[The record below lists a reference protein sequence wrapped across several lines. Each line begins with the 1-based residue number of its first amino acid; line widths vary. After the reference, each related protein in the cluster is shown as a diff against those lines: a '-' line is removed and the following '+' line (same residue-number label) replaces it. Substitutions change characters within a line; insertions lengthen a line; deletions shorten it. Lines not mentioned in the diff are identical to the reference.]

1 MPATPSD
8 APPNPPAL
16 SELRGLALAALALA
30 DPPAKA
36 QAAQA
41 LHAQAQALSIAAHA
55 PVPDLPLPGR
65 PARPELVHPARV
77 PRRSP
82 FKPEGLAALL
92 HAIAHIEFNAINLAL
107 DAAWRFEGMP
117 REFHLD
123 WVRVAAEEAYHF
135 GLLAQLLADLGHAYG
150 DFAAHDHLWT
160 MCTRT
165 QDDAVARM
173 ALVPRTLEAR
183 GLDATPQ
190 IQERLRAV
198 ASPMALRAVDVL
210 DIILRD
216 EVGHV
221 AIGNHWYRWLCARE
235 GLEPVAHYAVLVER
249 HDAPRL
255 HPPFNRAAREQAGFS
270 DDELALLLAPAQPN
284 PPRQQGWK

>member
-1 MPATPSD
+1 MPATPTD
-8 APPNPPAL
+8 APQHLPAPD
-16 SELRGLALAALALA
+16 ELRGLALAALALA
-30 DPPAKA
+30 DPKAKA
-36 QAAQA
+36 QAAQT
-41 LHAQAQALSIAAHA
+41 LHAQAATLPIAARA
-55 PVPDLPLPGR
+55 PVPDLPLPVR

-135 GLLAQLLADLGHAYG
+135 GLLAQLLSDLGHAYG
-150 DFAAHDHLWT
+150 DFAAHDNLWT

-165 QDDAVARM
+165 QDDEVARM

-198 ASPMALRAVDVL
+198 GSPMALRAVDVL

-235 GLEPVAHYAVLVER
+235 GLEPVAHYAVLVQR

-255 HPPFNRAAREQAGFS
+255 HPPFNRAAREQAGFR
-270 DDELALLLAPAQPN
+270 DDELALLLAQP
-284 PPRQQGWK
+284 PHAPS